1 MITMAHYP
9 LICSAETRCQGIY
22 NVMGSYYKAMIDHG
36 VALYLSG
43 HSHIYERTY
52 PYFANGTFQQL

>member
-9 LICSAETRCQGIY
+9 LICSAETRCQGIF
-22 NVMGSYYKAMIDHG
+22 NVMGDYYKAMIEHG

-43 HSHIYERTY
+43 HSHLY
-52 PYFANGTFQQL
+52 